1 LTGTVTNT
9 GGGGVGQTVNGYVNI
24 SWP

>member
-9 GGGGVGQTVNGYVNI
+9 GGGGVGQATNGYVNI

>member
-1 LTGTVTNT
+1 LTGTITNT
-9 GGGGVGQTVNGYVNI
+9 LGGGVGQATNGYVNI

>member
-1 LTGTVTNT
+1 LTGTIVNT
-9 GGGGVGQTVNGYVNI
+9 TGGGVGQGTNGYVNI